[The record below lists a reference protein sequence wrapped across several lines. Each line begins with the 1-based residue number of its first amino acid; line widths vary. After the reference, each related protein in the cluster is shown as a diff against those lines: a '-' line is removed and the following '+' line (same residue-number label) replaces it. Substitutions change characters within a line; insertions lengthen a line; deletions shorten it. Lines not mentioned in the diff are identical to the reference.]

1 MKSKWARLSI
11 PGSLAAAALILAA
24 SCSDSDPVTGPRG
37 AARTPTPTPADAIS
51 GLWVGAVDSWEPADQ
66 CRSGARATFTARS
79 SQVTGR
85 LEITGEPCVFRDV
98 LFDGTLEES
107 GYFHQWRL
115 KGRISGDPF
124 ADGSAQGKFV
134 LEQPFDDDWIRLDLR
149 EGSTTVGVLYLQR
162 NP

>member
-1 MKSKWARLSI
+1 
-11 PGSLAAAALILAA
+11 
-24 SCSDSDPVTGPRG
+24 
-37 AARTPTPTPADAIS
+37 
-51 GLWVGAVDSWEPADQ
+51 
-66 CRSGARATFTARS
+66 
-79 SQVTGR
+79 VTGR

-107 GYFHQWRL
+107 GYFHQWSL